1 MHELLLC
8 IGLFTVLE
16 PRNQDV
22 LLWGKVPTPVHKLCT
37 LFLSLADQ
45 PSVGISLRCTLLTV
59 CIPNQPVCEVMHSM
73 HSVLFVAKSFL
84 YSVFYTC
91 TTTIGGIAAGLFW
104 ADLHQLQPM

>member
-37 LFLSLADQ
+37 LFNSLAEQ
-45 PSVGISLRCTLLTV
+45 PSVSSNLRCSLLAV
-59 CIPNQPVCEVMHSM
+59 CIPNQPVCEVMHLHSM
-73 HSVLFVAKSFL
+73 HPVSFIPLFTLVCWSG
-84 YSVFYTC
+84 STC
-91 TTTIGGIAAGLFW
+91 LPGA
-104 ADLHQLQPM
+104 